1 MRATR
6 TVDSYLLV
14 VSGVSTHLGGE
25 AKENPKRLYMVVKV
39 VSAIYATVRSYR
51 TENIE

>member
-1 MRATR
+1 MPTNTMSLVAPSELSLGSGPHQATR

-25 AKENPKRLYMVVKV
+25 AKENPKRLCGC
-39 VSAIYATVRSYR
+39 
-51 TENIE
+51 